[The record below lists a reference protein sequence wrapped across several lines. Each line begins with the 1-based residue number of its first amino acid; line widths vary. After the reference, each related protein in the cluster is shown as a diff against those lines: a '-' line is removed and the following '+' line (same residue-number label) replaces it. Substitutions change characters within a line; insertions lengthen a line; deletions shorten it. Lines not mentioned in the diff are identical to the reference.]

1 MPPGKTRLAGMQT
14 ERRTRCPSGGRPPSH
29 MGENKDR
36 GGSTRQPGSCLNVSL
51 KWRTSETRKS
61 RARASTPSAPARN
74 GAVVPDRKIGRHPK
88 GVRLHRR
95 KKQEDDLRDKRPDPW
110 PGANVLTEMS
120 GADPV
125 AKTATRMRTLR
136 TRRSQVWESK
146 TVDGPAGSPGLR
158 GLTRYT
164 ACASNR
170 RAGPA
175 ARPK

>member
-1 MPPGKTRLAGMQT
+1 MPPGTTRLAEVQVG
-14 ERRTRCPSGGRPPSH
+14 RRTRCPSGGRPPPQ

-36 GGSTRQPGSCLNVSL
+36 GGSARQLGGCLHVHL
-51 KWRTSETRKS
+51 KRGTSKTRKS
-61 RARASTPSAPARN
+61 RTRASTPSAYARN
-74 GAVVPDRKIGRHPK
+74 GAVVPNRKIGRHSK

-95 KKQEDDLRDKRPDPW
+95 KNQEDDLRDKRPDPW

-125 AKTATRMRTLR
+125 AKAATRMRTLR

-158 GLTRYT
+158 GLTQYT
-164 ACASNR
+164 ARTGNR